1 MVEIELD
8 NKPAIVPDNSTLADV
23 VENAEFPYRGTTIA
37 IIKGVA
43 ESREATAEYLISTTK
58 GDIGIELSAYQDVW
72 QNAQPE
78 IADSGIR
85 WVGREALAFGPFKTA
100 IIPSHRDREYTRWD
114 VLLGTG
120 GYDSDHT
127 YMVLSKQMHT
137 AVHGAPADGG
147 VIGRVVSGR
156 GIVDSLTTG
165 DSITGITPIERW
177 ETVVN
182 KIVTTD
188 LSTKIEPG
196 MRIFT
201 HSAIEL
207 SSDTPYGAEHF
218 LAAAED
224 NKLIFSTISHSF
236 ASTELLQGEECIFE
250 KKEPRMAG
258 MVTVRV
264 NGAGMGRVYISKL
277 DKTSSPS
284 HSVVGMVAR
293 GMELIQLIGD
303 DQEIALDIDPVRI
316 VLLGKTLKAAEEE
329 LSTRGINMRRDG
341 EVEDVD
347 MVVQQTPETTIQIV
361 GAGAVTVRG
370 VSDKNLIKIELYD
383 DIAPVT
389 IGFFRHALGLLKS
402 PVGAL
407 PVFAAYEGTR
417 LFNVPEV
424 NKEIMPENMPSDKVS
439 AGEIGVTNQAAKYAQ
454 MIGVKLTDD
463 TRYGPS
469 GEKFAY
475 TNVIGRVVDLE
486 KLDEIGEGDVVYVT
500 EV

>member
-8 NKPAIVPDNSTLADV
+8 NKPIIVPDNSTLADV
-23 VENAEFPYRGTTIA
+23 VENAEIPYKGTTIA

-72 QNAQPE
+72 QDAQPK
-78 IADSGIR
+78 IAGSGIR

-100 IIPSHRDREYTRWD
+100 ITPSHRDREYTRWD

-120 GYDSDHT
+120 GYDSNHT
-127 YMVLSKQMHT
+127 YLVLSKQMHT

-250 KKEPRMAG
+250 RKEPRMAG
-258 MVTVRV
+258 IVTVRV

-284 HSVVGMVAR
+284 HSVVGRVAR

-303 DQEIALDIDPVRI
+303 DQEIALDVDPVRI
-316 VLLGKTLKAAEEE
+316 MLLGKTLKAAEEE
-329 LSTRGINMRRDG
+329 LSTRGITMRRDG

-361 GAGAVTVRG
+361 EAGEVTVRG

-383 DIAPVT
+383 DLAPAT

-417 LFNVPEV
+417 LFKVPEV
-424 NKEIMPENMPSDKVS
+424 KKEIMPENMPSDNVS

-475 TNVIGRVVDLE
+475 TNIIGRVVDLE
-486 KLDEIGEGDVVYVT
+486 KLNEIGEGAVVYVT

>member
-127 YMVLSKQMHT
+127 YLVLSKQMHT

-361 GAGAVTVRG
+361 GAGEVTVRG